1 MRVGRFDRRG
11 FAAASTHTGR
21 TFMLNGMKEMV
32 DSGLSRRRFLSG
44 ALAGGLA
51 GAALTLG
58 DRLAL
63 AQTMATGGLTA
74 RDIHGIG
81 VEPGLVR
88 MALNENPIGPSP
100 RALEAIAET
109 MFKINRYS
117 FGGGDI
123 FGALAEFDG
132 IELPPPREM
141 PAGMRGGGGG
151 FRFRRQTPFYITAGS
166 GALLSQ
172 IALTCLSKG
181 GTEVIEADMG
191 YGDISGEAEN
201 YQEAGLDVNIIR
213 TPMKDYRHD
222 LDAMLAAIT
231 PKTSVVVITNPNNP
245 TGTLL
250 SFEESE
256 KFVAAVPENVLV
268 VIDEAYIHFVKDPQY
283 RTAASLAAKYDNV
296 IVTRTFSKVFGM
308 PGMRLGYGICGQAV
322 QEKLRFY
329 RTGSANALAYAAGEA
344 SLKDRNHYNRSRA
357 VVQHFRDRLEDEFT
371 KMGLEYIP
379 SESNFMM
386 VDLGKPSMNIM
397 REMFK
402 KGVMVTNR
410 RRQQMPT
417 WIRVSSGDE
426 RETEVFLNVLKEAL
440 GKAS

>member
-1 MRVGRFDRRG
+1 
-11 FAAASTHTGR
+11 
-21 TFMLNGMKEMV
+21 MKETV
-32 DSGLSRRRFLSG
+32 DTGLSRRRFLTG
-44 ALAGGLA
+44 ALAA
-51 GAALTLG
+51 GAALTLA

-63 AQTMATGGLTA
+63 AQTMASGGLTA
-74 RDIHGIG
+74 KDIHGIG

-100 RALEAIAET
+100 RALQAIAEN
-109 MFKINRYS
+109 MFNINRYS

-123 FGALAEFDG
+123 YGALAEFDG
-132 IELPPPREM
+132 IELPPPSRF
-141 PAGMRGGGGG
+141 GGTGRMGG
-151 FRFRRQTPFYITAGS
+151 FFRRRTPFFVTAGS

-172 IALTCLSKG
+172 ISLAYLSKG

-191 YGDISGEAEN
+191 YGDVSGEAEN

-213 TPMKDYRHD
+213 VPVKDYKHD

-250 SFEESE
+250 SFEEQE

-268 VIDEAYIHFVKDPQY
+268 VIDEAYIHFVRDPEY
-283 RTAASLAAKYDNV
+283 KTAVSLATRHDNV

-308 PGMRLGYGICGQAV
+308 PAMRLGYGVCSQAV

-329 RTGSANALAYAAGEA
+329 STGRANALAMAAGEA

-397 REMFK
+397 REMFQ

-440 GKAS
+440 GKTS